1 MPNPWLTHVADYRKK
16 HPNLSYKQV
25 LTQAKASYSGSTK
38 APKKTVKSGSKTT
51 MKTGKGKGKRG
62 KIVISKNKIILKR
75 GGNPLAGVAAVGD
88 TVGNLANS
96 IGDQI
101 DKGRRTTHEIN
112 KENGYIKVEQKRNI
126 GNEEREHQAFY
137 RDLIHQRYWDPEKL
151 KPSLRLPFDR
161 KYINDPKYKKQRDIA
176 DDKLYA
182 YAEKVFGR
190 A

>member
-38 APKKTVKSGSKTT
+38 TTKKKTSGSKT
-51 MKTGKGKGKRG
+51 GRGKGKRG
-62 KIVISKNKIILKR
+62 KIVISKNKIIIKR
-75 GGNPLAGVAAVGD
+75 GGNALAGVAAVGD
-88 TVGNLANS
+88 TVGNLATS
-96 IGDQI
+96 IGDQV

-126 GNEEREHQAFY
+126 GNEEREFQAFY

-151 KPSLRLPFDR
+151 PPRLRLPFDR
-161 KYINDPKYKKQRDIA
+161 KYINDKKYKKLRDES
-176 DDKLYA
+176 DEKLYA